1 MPLGYCTRP
10 ACADDGQSE
19 DKLRTALAELVEN
32 LDTQGGAGPE
42 LRQRSATEDVDLGRM
57 FDGSTLTSSRFCPAC
72 TSPIGTGHHVCTA
85 CGHLLP
91 SAGLKPSQ
99 ISLNLVRSLSGFPG
113 QSLALPGGKCR
124 LTIDHQGLAMV
135 TRMGQRALVEF
146 EPSPGGA
153 LSIIESPGFG
163 LHIPLAAPTRL
174 DDRQTLRLG
183 QQLLVVS
190 RSPLGTYPRAGSGS
204 REDLDTRLAAPA
216 LRRAPW
222 YLHRLL
228 PNGSVGELTPL
239 HGSLTLGGSGSDI
252 DVCDSLVVGDQATF
266 DVSDELHLIP
276 EPINQVWLQGRSGQT
291 LMPSSQVWI
300 GDAIYRLERRHE

>member
-1 MPLGYCTRP
+1 
-10 ACADDGQSE
+10 
-19 DKLRTALAELVEN
+19 
-32 LDTQGGAGPE
+32 
-42 LRQRSATEDVDLGRM
+42 
-57 FDGSTLTSSRFCPAC
+57 
-72 TSPIGTGHHVCTA
+72 

-91 SAGLKPSQ
+91 SVGLRASKMR
-99 ISLNLVRSLSGFPG
+99 LNLVRSLSGFPG
-113 QSLALPGGKCR
+113 QSLALPEGKCR

-153 LSIIESPGFG
+153 LSITELPGFG
-163 LHIPLAAPTRL
+163 MHARVETPTRL
-174 DDRQTLRLG
+174 DDGQTLRLG

-190 RSPLGTYPRAGSGS
+190 RSPLGTYPRAGAGS

-228 PNGSVGELTPL
+228 PNGSVGDLVPL
-239 HGSLTLGGSGSDI
+239 HGSLTLGGRGSDI
-252 DVCDSLVVGDQATF
+252 DMRDDLVVGHHATF

-276 EPINQVWLQGRSGQT
+276 EPDNQVWLQARSGQT
-291 LMPSSQVWI
+291 LMPSSEIWI
-300 GDAIYRLERRHE
+300 GDAIYQLERLHD